1 MPESAKKTKVYLNGV
16 EYIPN
21 LNFTGWKAG
30 FEYSKNLSFKNLNT
44 KSVKITYEYVL
55 MHILMQFFKK

>member
-1 MPESAKKTKVYLNGV
+1 MPDSGKFKVYLNGV

-21 LNFTGWKAG
+21 LSFTGWKPG

-44 KSVKITYEYVL
+44 KSVKITYE
-55 MHILMQFFKK
+55 

>member
-21 LNFTGWKAG
+21 LNYTGWKPG
-30 FEYSKNLSFKNLNT
+30 FEYSKNLSFKNLEIISTN
-44 KSVKITYEYVL
+44 KDGI
-55 MHILMQFFKK
+55 ILGMIMLSPCSQR